1 MTVLEILSSASA
13 LICEKIGAETAED
26 YSERTPYIMASFCTQ
41 CKGVDTKYRK
51 AMGLAPIVNYG
62 KATMPLDH
70 VFPLVPELVPA
81 ATYYLAAMLVLDEN
95 EALSDKLYDL
105 YVDAVATI
113 SASLPTTCEKI
124 VNKY

>member
-62 KATMPLDH
+62 KATMPRNGRTGSVILST
-70 VFPLVPELVPA
+70 FSM
-81 ATYYLAAMLVLDEN
+81 YCAMLLFLFQTSDAQKRSFLGLNAVFFFGAYISLHYTILFEN
-95 EALSDKLYDL
+95 NL
-105 YVDAVATI
+105 
-113 SASLPTTCEKI
+113 
-124 VNKY
+124 

>member
-13 LICEKIGAETAED
+13 LICENIGSETAAD

-51 AMGLAPIVNYG
+51 AMGLAPITNYG

-70 VFPLVPELVPA
+70 IFPLVPDLIPA

-105 YVDAVATI
+105 YVDEVATL
-113 SASLPTTCEKI
+113 SASLPLTCEKI